1 MPELSPGDLDA
12 LYQRQ
17 LAHQATPPVARHV
30 NRGQTLAMLRWMQ
43 IAWGIRL
50 GADPARCRVWSD
62 LHVNHAGIIAH
73 GGRPFPTLG
82 RMQEHL
88 ITAWRECVGANDWII
103 CVGDLAIGP
112 PSDAVDRMVR
122 SLPGRKL
129 VVAGNHEF
137 WAAREPPKNYGVAQ
151 VVPTLLV
158 EGPHPAVLT
167 HEPLGSV
174 PRGYV
179 NLNGHLHGGAWPVS
193 RRHVN
198 VNVEQIGY
206 RPARLEEVVATGHA
220 VAAGR
225 IEQGTWTGEAIARYR
240 REAKP

>member
-12 LYQRQ
+12 LYERQ

-43 IAWGIRL
+43 TAWGIRL
-50 GADPARCRVWSD
+50 GADPARCWVWSD
-62 LHVNHAGIIAH
+62 LHVNHGAILTH
-73 GGRPFPTLG
+73 GRRPFAAL
-82 RMQEHL
+82 RKMQDHL
-88 ITAWRECVGANDWII
+88 SAAWRECVGADEWII
-103 CVGDLAIGP
+103 CLGDLATGGP
-112 PSDAVDRMVR
+112 SEGVDRWVR

-179 NLNGHLHGGAWPVS
+179 NLHGHLHGGAWPVS

-206 RPARLEEVVATGHA
+206 RPARLDEMLAAGHA
-220 VAAGR
+220 IAGGR
-225 IEQGTWTGEAIARYR
+225 LRQGMLTDESIARYR
-240 REAKP
+240 SEGQP